1 MSPMSCFNYET
12 RPAPSATGT
21 GRGHRLRDV
30 RPPAFLHVLEFPDV
44 EREAIRAADDATVAC
59 DVASYLQETPESGT
73 NTIIIDIHSTGPD
86 EWLTMRH
93 FTETERE
100 VREDTRAREQEQ
112 AHKAAQDVE
121 RARRESMFVSRPQAV
136 VSWNRFGEPVWDRPE

>member
-59 DVASYLQETPESGT
+59 DVASYLQEAPESGT
-73 NTIIIDIHSTGPD
+73 KSAFHNPSGGGK
-86 EWLTMRH
+86 WLKQISAQPN
-93 FTETERE
+93 
-100 VREDTRAREQEQ
+100 VRNA
-112 AHKAAQDVE
+112 
-121 RARRESMFVSRPQAV
+121 
-136 VSWNRFGEPVWDRPE
+136 